1 MFDAHFFQPANVC
14 HSLSEKTMQQENRRK
29 FVMNALALSAAACF
43 AGNALAQGNA
53 DATSTWDRIAA
64 TKTIRIGA
72 VPGAP
77 PNYQKDPATGEWSG
91 IMIDLAKNLA
101 GKLNASLEIR
111 ETTWGNSVLDLQTN
125 KIDIFFGL
133 NPTPQRQEV
142 IDFSEP
148 LYQNAYSLIAKKNFN
163 VKTWDEL
170 NKPEVTIAVDIGSSY
185 DNLVTTMYDKA
196 KILRFEKSNDA
207 TLAVQTGRA
216 DVQPLVIT
224 VSSGIVKKNPNIGHL
239 VVPEP
244 VKGATTNA
252 GFRKEQSRQWVE
264 YVNNWIA
271 EQRKD
276 GTVNNTVLSNL
287 DKLMGIKRSE
297 IPVIVNF

>member
-1 MFDAHFFQPANVC
+1 
-14 HSLSEKTMQQENRRK
+14 MQHKSRRK
-29 FVMNALALSAAACF
+29 FTMSMLALSAACF
-43 AGNALAQGNA
+43 AGNALAQGSG
-53 DATSTWDRIAA
+53 DATSTWDRIAT

-77 PNYQKDPATGEWSG
+77 PNYHKDPATGEWSG

-101 GKLNASLEIR
+101 ATLNAKLDIR

-125 KIDIFFGL
+125 KIDVFFGL
-133 NPTPQRQEV
+133 NPTPQRKEV
-142 IDFSEP
+142 INFSDP
-148 LYQNAYSLIAKKNFN
+148 LYQNAYTLIAKKNFN

-185 DNLVTTMYDKA
+185 DNLVTAMYDKA
-196 KILRFEKSNDA
+196 KILRFDKSNDA

-216 DVQPLVIT
+216 DVQPLVVT
-224 VSSGIVKKNPNIGHL
+224 VSTGILKKNPNIGHL

-252 GFRKEQSRQWVE
+252 GFRKETDSRWVE
-264 YVNNWIA
+264 YVNKWIA
-271 EQRKD
+271 AEQKS
-276 GTVNNTVLSNL
+276 GAVNNAVLSNL
-287 DKLMGIKRSE
+287 DRLMGIKRDE
-297 IPVIVNF
+297 IPVIVKF

>member
-1 MFDAHFFQPANVC
+1 
-14 HSLSEKTMQQENRRK
+14 MQQESRRR
-29 FVMNALALSAAACF
+29 FTMNVLALSAACF
-43 AGNALAQGNA
+43 SGTALAQGNS
-53 DATSTWDRIAA
+53 DATSTWERIAA

-77 PNYQKDPATGEWSG
+77 PNYQKDPVTGEWSG

-101 GKLNASLEIR
+101 SKMNVRLEIL

-133 NPTPQRQEV
+133 NPTPQRAEV
-142 IDFSEP
+142 INFSDP
-148 LYQNAYSLIAKKNFN
+148 LYQNAYSLIAKKGFN
-163 VKTWDEL
+163 PKTWDEL
-170 NKPEVTIAVDIGSSY
+170 NKPEVTIAVDVGSSY
-185 DNLVTTMYDKA
+185 DNLVTAMYDKA

-216 DVQPLVIT
+216 DVQPLVVT
-224 VSSGIVKKNPNIGHL
+224 VSTGIVKKNPNIGHL

-244 VKGATTNA
+244 VKASSSNA
-252 GFRKEQSRQWVE
+252 GFRKETSKQWVN
-264 YVNNWIA
+264 YVNGWIA
-271 EQRKD
+271 ETRKA
-276 GTVNNTVLSNL
+276 GTVNTIVLTNL
-287 DKLMGIKRSE
+287 DKLMGIKRNE

>member
-1 MFDAHFFQPANVC
+1 
-14 HSLSEKTMQQENRRK
+14 MQHESRRRFTIK
-29 FVMNALALSAAACF
+29 MLALSAAACF
-43 AGNALAQGNA
+43 TGTALAQGNS
-53 DATSTWDRIAA
+53 DATSTWERIAA

-101 GKLNASLEIR
+101 SKMNARLEIL

-133 NPTPQRQEV
+133 NPTPQRAEV
-142 IDFSEP
+142 INFSEP
-148 LYQNAYSLIAKKNFN
+148 LYQNAYSLIAKKGFN
-163 VKTWDEL
+163 PKTWDEL
-170 NKPEVTIAVDIGSSY
+170 NKPEVTIAVDVGSSY
-185 DNLVTTMYDKA
+185 DNLVTAMYDKA

-216 DVQPLVIT
+216 DVQPLVVT
-224 VSSGIVKKNPNIGHL
+224 VSTGIVKKNPNIGHL

-244 VKGATTNA
+244 VKSSSSNA
-252 GFRKEQSRQWVE
+252 GFRKEANKQWVN

-271 EQRKD
+271 ETRKA
-276 GTVNNTVLSNL
+276 GTVNTIVLSNL
-287 DKLMGIKRSE
+287 DKLMGIKRNE

>member
-1 MFDAHFFQPANVC
+1 MQYESRRRFTINV
-14 HSLSEKTMQQENRRK
+14 
-29 FVMNALALSAAACF
+29 LALSAAACF
-43 AGNALAQGNA
+43 SGTALAQANSE
-53 DATSTWDRIAA
+53 ATSTWDRIAA

-77 PNYQKDPATGEWSG
+77 PNYQKDPSTGEWSG

-101 GKLNASLEIR
+101 SKMNVRLEIL

-133 NPTPQRQEV
+133 NPTPQRAEV
-142 IDFSEP
+142 INFSDP
-148 LYQNAYSLIAKKNFN
+148 LYQNAFSLIAKKNFN
-163 VKTWDEL
+163 PKTWDDL
-170 NKPEVTIAVDIGSSY
+170 NKPEVTIAVDVGSSY
-185 DNLVTTMYDKA
+185 DNLVTAMYDKA

-216 DVQPLVIT
+216 DVQPLVVT
-224 VSSGIVKKNPNIGHL
+224 VSAGIVKKNPNIGHL
-239 VVPEP
+239 IVPEP

-252 GFRKEQSRQWVE
+252 GFRKETSKQWVS
-264 YVNNWIA
+264 YVNGWIA
-271 EQRKD
+271 ETRKA
-276 GTVNNTVLSNL
+276 GTVNAIVLSNL
-287 DKLMGIKRSE
+287 DKLMGIKRDE